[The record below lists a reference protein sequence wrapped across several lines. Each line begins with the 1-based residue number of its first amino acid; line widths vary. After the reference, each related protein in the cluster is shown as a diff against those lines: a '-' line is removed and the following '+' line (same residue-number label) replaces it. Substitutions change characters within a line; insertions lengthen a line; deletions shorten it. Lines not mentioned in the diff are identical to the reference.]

1 MLSLVIP
8 RSPAITLRSLI
19 VVAEVGI
26 APLATPSTVETP
38 VIVTDDVATLTTDAK
53 TGS

>member
-1 MLSLVIP
+1 MTLTSL
-8 RSPAITLRSLI
+8 R
-19 VVAEVGI
+19 VVADAGN
-26 APLATPSTVETP
+26 APVATPSTVDTP

>member
-1 MLSLVIP
+1 VLSLVIP
-8 RSPAITLRSLI
+8 RSPASTLRSFK
-19 VVAEVGI
+19 VVADAGR